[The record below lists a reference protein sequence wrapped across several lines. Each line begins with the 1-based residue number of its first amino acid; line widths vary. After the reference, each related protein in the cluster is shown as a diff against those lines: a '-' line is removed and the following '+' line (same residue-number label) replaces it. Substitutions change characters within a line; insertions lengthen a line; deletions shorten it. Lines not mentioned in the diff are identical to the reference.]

1 MTRSVILTPDFDP
14 GEGSIIRFFA
24 SLRMTKGTY
33 MNQQQNQQQGQNI
46 NIKIADETLKGV
58 YANMMMVAH
67 NQEEFVLDF
76 LNMWQPQGI
85 IVSRVV
91 TSPGHLKRI
100 AAALT
105 ENLKKYEEQFGEIK
119 EVSKDSTEN
128 KSSTSGYKIG
138 F

>member
-1 MTRSVILTPDFDP
+1 
-14 GEGSIIRFFA
+14 
-24 SLRMTKGTY
+24 

>member
-1 MTRSVILTPDFDP
+1 MSGRIFSRWIAETVCAVAVAAGVSANFMSASHTR
-14 GEGSIIRFFA
+14 
-24 SLRMTKGTY
+24 
-33 MNQQQNQQQGQNI
+33 
-46 NIKIADETLKGV
+46 
-58 YANMMMVAH
+58 
-67 NQEEFVLDF
+67 EEFVLDF

-85 IVSRVV
+85 IVSRII

-100 AAALT
+100 VAALT

-119 EVSKDSTEN
+119 EASKDLTEN